1 MLLTGLAYTLLTAIR
16 RLGLSGSELARA
28 QVGTIR
34 LKLLKIGAMIWRNTR
49 HIRFC
54 LSSECLDKDLLL
66 AVAQRLTHRGRGAS
80 SLCLSAQ
87 WVTRR
92 RSTAAA
98 LIAFCSFSK
107 ARTSI

>member
-1 MLLTGLAYTLLTAIR
+1 VNFSARRDVEIFADRTSRHKWWSNQFRLLLAGLTYTLLTAIR

-54 LSSECLDKDLLL
+54 LSSECPDKDLLL
-66 AVAQRLTHRGRGAS
+66 AVAQRLTPPRE
-80 SLCLSAQ
+80 
-87 WVTRR
+87 
-92 RSTAAA
+92 RS
-98 LIAFCSFSK
+98 
-107 ARTSI
+107 